1 MPLKPESSV
10 ERASAG
16 QLRDVILLAAGNHR
30 AVTLIDGRSGSGK
43 SMVARELFAS
53 WPDAQL
59 VRLDDV
65 YPGWAGLELASR
77 QVAERMLAASAPA
90 WQRWDWVL
98 GLPAEWVTLD
108 ATRPLIVEG
117 VGALSRE
124 NRRLA
129 SYGIWI
135 ELDAETRKRRALE
148 RDGEQYESHWDDWA
162 AQEER
167 FIAREHPHTL
177 ADLVIDERATLSG
190 QVLPASTS
198 AKSIGGLRTSA

>member
-1 MPLKPESSV
+1 MLLKPESSI
-10 ERASAG
+10 ERASAE
-16 QLRDVILLAAGNHR
+16 QLRDAILLAAGNQR

-53 WPDAQL
+53 WPEAQL

-65 YPGWAGLELASR
+65 YPGWAGLESASR

-98 GLPAEWVTLD
+98 GLPAEWIPLD
-108 ATRPLIVEG
+108 PTRPLIVEG

-148 RDGEQYESHWDDWA
+148 RDGEQYKSHWDDWA

-167 FIAREHPHTL
+167 FIAREQPQTL
-177 ADLVIDERATLSG
+177 ADLVIDERAMH
-190 QVLPASTS
+190 
-198 AKSIGGLRTSA
+198 

>member
-1 MPLKPESSV
+1 MPSNPEARI
-10 ERASAG
+10 ELASG
-16 QLRDVILLAAGNHR
+16 SRIRDAILQAAGNRR

-43 SMVARELFAS
+43 SMVARELLAS

-65 YPGWAGLELASR
+65 YPGWAGLEQASR
-77 QVAERMLAASAPA
+77 QVAERMLAASDPA

-98 GLPAEWVTLD
+98 GLAAEWVPLD

-124 NRRLA
+124 NRRRA
-129 SYGIWI
+129 SYGIWL
-135 ELDAETRKRRALE
+135 ELDAATRKLRAFE
-148 RDGEQYESHWDDWA
+148 RDGEQYELHWDDWA

-167 FIAREHPHTL
+167 FIAREHPQTL
-177 ADLVIDERATLSG
+177 ADLVIEER
-190 QVLPASTS
+190 V
-198 AKSIGGLRTSA
+198 KH